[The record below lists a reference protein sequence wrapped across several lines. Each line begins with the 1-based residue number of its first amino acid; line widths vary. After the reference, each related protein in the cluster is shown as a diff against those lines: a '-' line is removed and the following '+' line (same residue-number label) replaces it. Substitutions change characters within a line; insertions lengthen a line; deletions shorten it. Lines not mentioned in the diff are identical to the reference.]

1 MTRDTIMAYIAEHP
15 GCSLSEICN
24 SAGCTTRAG
33 QSNIAYILRNLVA
46 DGKLVRAKARTGRGI
61 VERSYRYWI
70 PGDCD
75 IPPTEIE
82 EMGYGG
88 CTYTV
93 AKMSDG
99 SYVLMRDGTIIGK
112 GATKRDA
119 ECIADQYLR
128 QQGNLW
134 RGWIQGARQ

>member
-61 VERSYRYWI
+61 VEQSYRYSI
-70 PGDCD
+70 VGDR
-75 IPPTEIE
+75 TERLTFRVPAGLADDMEQTCNE
-82 EMGYGG
+82 EGI
-88 CTYTV
+88 
-93 AKMSDG
+93 
-99 SYVLMRDGTIIGK
+99 TIS
-112 GATKRDA
+112 
-119 ECIADQYLR
+119 EL
-128 QQGNLW
+128 
-134 RGWIQGARQ
+134 ARRAIMQAVGQ